1 VSGRPAGESAAPT
14 PQGDCDSRFA
24 PVREALE
31 RSFAEGLEVGA
42 SLSVWLDG
50 RPVVDLWGGLADPE
64 SGAAWQ
70 RDTLVNV
77 YSTTK
82 GPTALCAHRLADR
95 GELDL
100 DAPVARYWPE
110 FAVAGKARIA
120 VRDLLCHRAGLP
132 GFDRPMRLADLY
144 DWQGVVEAL
153 AAQAPWWEPGSRHGY
168 HPVSFGHLVGEVV
181 RRVGGRSLGSFFRE
195 EVALPLGLDFHI
207 GLPASEDARVARLI
221 PPKRGEGARLVREEP
236 DSLSGRALSNPVI
249 DPRASATR
257 EWRGAEIPAANGHGN
272 ARSIGRF
279 YAALACGGELDGVR
293 LLSPAALARV
303 AEVQVRGL
311 DAVLRV
317 PIQWGLGLIVNG
329 RPGIYGPNPRAIGH
343 SGYGGSFGFADP
355 GARLAMGYAMNRMG
369 ANLAGDERAGRLIQ
383 AVYGCLE
390 PPLVS
395 PA

>member
-1 VSGRPAGESAAPT
+1 VSTVRGECQP
-14 PQGDCDSRFA
+14 RFA
-24 PVREALE
+24 PVREAFE
-31 RSFAEGLEVGA
+31 QSFSQGLEVGA

-50 RPVVDLWGGLADPE
+50 RPVVDLWGGSADPE

-82 GPTALCAHRLADR
+82 GPTALCAHLLADR
-95 GELDL
+95 GQLDF

-110 FAVAGKARIA
+110 FAAADKGEIP

-132 GFDRPMRLADLY
+132 GLDRPTRLEDLY

-168 HPVSFGHLVGEVV
+168 HPITFGHLVGEVV
-181 RRVGGRSLGSFFRE
+181 RRISGRSLGSFFRE
-195 EVALPLGLDFHI
+195 EIAQPLGLDFHI
-207 GLPASEDARVARLI
+207 GLPASQDARVARLV
-221 PPKRGEGARLVREEP
+221 PPRGSEGARILRDEP

-249 DPRASATR
+249 DPRAAATR
-257 EWRGAEIPAANGHGN
+257 AWRAAEIPAANGHGN
-272 ARSIGRF
+272 ARSIAGF
-279 YAALACGGELDGVR
+279 YAALAMGGERDGVR
-293 LLSPAALARV
+293 LLSPAALERASQ
-303 AEVQVRGL
+303 VQVAGR

-317 PIQWGLGLIVNG
+317 PIQWGLGFIVNG

-355 GARLAMGYAMNRMG
+355 DARLAVGYAMNRMG

-383 AVYGCLE
+383 ALYTC
-390 PPLVS
+390 
-395 PA
+395 AA